1 MTNHTGYAIINTE
14 RGERNPKQREVIT
27 MTNTTLMNRAR
38 NIMINTRMEKLV
50 ATNVK
55 RNGYT
60 FEQAML
66 LVFFR
71 EIMPT
76 ENNIPENLVYTTADN
91 RRFVLVADYNSYKR
105 F

>member
-1 MTNHTGYAIINTE
+1 
-14 RGERNPKQREVIT
+14 
-27 MTNTTLMNRAR
+27 MTNTNTTIMNRAK
-38 NIMINTRMEKLV
+38 NIMVNTRMEKLI

-55 RNGYT
+55 RNGFT

-91 RRFVLVADYNSYKR
+91 RRFVLVVDYNNYKR

>member
-1 MTNHTGYAIINTE
+1 
-14 RGERNPKQREVIT
+14 
-27 MTNTTLMNRAR
+27 MTNTTVMNRAK
-38 NIMINTRMEKLV
+38 NIMVNTRMEKLI

-71 EIMPT
+71 EIAPT
-76 ENNIPENLVYTTADN
+76 ENRFPESIVYTTADN
-91 RRFVLVADYNSYKR
+91 RRFVLVVDYNLYKR

>member
-1 MTNHTGYAIINTE
+1 
-14 RGERNPKQREVIT
+14 
-27 MTNTTLMNRAR
+27 MTNTTVMNRAR
-38 NIMINTRMEKLV
+38 NIMVNTRMEKLI

-71 EIMPT
+71 EIMST
-76 ENNIPENLVYTTADN
+76 ENRFPESIVYTTADN
-91 RRFVLVADYNSYKR
+91 RRFVLVVDYNLYKR

>member
-1 MTNHTGYAIINTE
+1 
-14 RGERNPKQREVIT
+14 
-27 MTNTTLMNRAR
+27 MTNTTVMNRAR
-38 NIMINTRMEKLV
+38 NIMVNTRMEKLI

-76 ENNIPENLVYTTADN
+76 ENRFPESIVYTTADN
-91 RRFVLVADYNSYKR
+91 RRFVLVVDYNNYKR

>member
-1 MTNHTGYAIINTE
+1 
-14 RGERNPKQREVIT
+14 
-27 MTNTTLMNRAR
+27 MTNTTIMNRAK
-38 NIMINTRMEKLV
+38 NIMVNTRMEKLI

-91 RRFVLVADYNSYKR
+91 RRFVLVADYNNYKR

>member
-1 MTNHTGYAIINTE
+1 
-14 RGERNPKQREVIT
+14 
-27 MTNTTLMNRAR
+27 MTNTTIMNRAR
-38 NIMINTRMEKLV
+38 NIMVNTRMEKLV

-76 ENNIPENLVYTTADN
+76 ENNIPESLVYTTADN
-91 RRFVLVADYNSYKR
+91 RRFVLVADYNIYKK